1 MITMFMVMVVV
12 MVLVMVVVT
21 MVMIMKA
28 ILCFEKKKK
37 TYITQLGPVG
47 HLVRKI
53 LSKAYIVQYIL
64 SRENQGTGIQKI

>member
-1 MITMFMVMVVV
+1 MITMFMVMVVA
-12 MVLVMVVVT
+12 MVLVT

-37 TYITQLGPVG
+37 TYIAQLGPVG

-64 SRENQGTGIQKI
+64 SREKQGTDIQKI

>member
-1 MITMFMVMVVV
+1 
-12 MVLVMVVVT
+12 

-37 TYITQLGPVG
+37 TYIAQLGPVG

-64 SRENQGTGIQKI
+64 GREKQGTDIQKI

>member
-12 MVLVMVVVT
+12 MVLVT

-37 TYITQLGPVG
+37 NLHRPTWT
-47 HLVRKI
+47 
-53 LSKAYIVQYIL
+53 
-64 SRENQGTGIQKI
+64 SRAPG

>member
-1 MITMFMVMVVV
+1 MITMFM
-12 MVLVMVVVT
+12 VMVVVT

-37 TYITQLGPVG
+37 TYIAQLGPVG
-47 HLVRKI
+47 NLVRKI

-64 SRENQGTGIQKI
+64 SRENQGTDIQKI

>member
-1 MITMFMVMVVV
+1 MITMFMVMVVA
-12 MVLVMVVVT
+12 MVLVT

-37 TYITQLGPVG
+37 TYIAQLGPVG

-64 SRENQGTGIQKI
+64 SRENQGTDIQKI

>member
-1 MITMFMVMVVV
+1 MITMFM
-12 MVLVMVVVT
+12 VMVVVT

-37 TYITQLGPVG
+37 TYIAQLGPVG

-64 SRENQGTGIQKI
+64 SREKQGTDIQKI